1 MNEAT
6 RGISDQRLRSTF
18 FRSITLLTSSAGIIL
33 CGSEGL
39 LFPSAL
45 TPAFAV
51 LGWILVD
58 HLRWLRV
65 PTLVG
70 NTLGLIALGAV
81 TNEFIGGTL
90 EQKLLSGA
98 HLIVYMTWIVLL
110 MPKGH
115 RQFWWLIAL
124 SLLQL
129 AISGVLS
136 TGAGFGAAML
146 SIMLLLLWTMSVFS
160 LYRVQDQHANR
171 RSDAMTGRKGILV
184 RNGLQQNPT
193 EVWVGWRFRWMVL
206 GSYVVS
212 LVLALFV
219 FAAFPRVWVPGGNL
233 FGTAESASAGLRSRS
248 GFSENVELGRVG
260 QLMLSNERVLTFS
273 ATDLRTGKPVTAEAF
288 AEAMNMDEIRFRGNS
303 LAHYSRGQWMRESNK
318 DEPLRRDQRFQRST
332 GASESGE
339 SGAVSDPFDDPGSVS
354 FGKPPQRLAEF
365 RVEIVHD
372 PPIGDFAFAPYP
384 LTNAYGSEPFRI
396 RYRPYSG
403 ALIWGGARD
412 AERPMPRTLIVEC
425 ARLDSTTAADS
436 ESRSTPKNTSKE
448 LIARISGVTPDGVP
462 RGNIARHVRQ
472 RLPLLYQAAQEL
484 CTTDGQLVD
493 EPQRVDRI
501 LKYLSNDNG
510 FAYSL
515 KQTRQD
521 RSLDPV
527 EDFLLNSKSGHCE
540 YFASACAL
548 MLQAV
553 EVRARLVNGYYG
565 TEINAL
571 TGKYEV
577 RQRHAHAWVEALI
590 DHGWR
595 TLEPTPSSERRD
607 GVTSNRPVSLMSDI
621 QTAISDFWNDGIHR
635 MSAERQQQFFA
646 PVIATSKNLYQ
657 TIRQHGL
664 WSTIKTFFKRFI
676 TSPESWVSWQ
686 GGVVTFVLLF
696 VVAALRRFSV
706 FQRLLAV
713 LRSFRHTF
721 SEQHRTAQSVIRFYV
736 RFCSLCERHGLTVP
750 PANSALENG
759 RAAVR
764 TFGDRLESSE
774 LKDLPL
780 RIARA
785 FNEVR
790 FGSVTLSEDYAAGI
804 GRDLQQLAEALRSPG
819 SLV

>member
-1 MNEAT
+1 MAEVTADIN
-6 RGISDQRLRSTF
+6 DQRLRSTF
-18 FRSITLLTSSAGIIL
+18 FRSITLLTSCAGIIL

-39 LFPSAL
+39 LFPSAM
-45 TPAFAV
+45 TPVFAV

-65 PTLVG
+65 PPLVG
-70 NTLGLIALGAV
+70 NTMGLIALGVV

-98 HLIVYMTWIVLL
+98 HLIVYMTWIVLV

-146 SIMLLLLWTMSVFS
+146 AMMLLLLWTMSVFS
-160 LYRVQDQHANR
+160 LYRVQDQHASRQCPPN
-171 RSDAMTGRKGILV
+171 TGRSGILV
-184 RNGLQQNPT
+184 RNGLQQNLA
-193 EVWVGWRFRWMVL
+193 EVWVGWRFSWMVL
-206 GSYVVS
+206 GSYLIS
-212 LVLALFV
+212 LGLALFV
-219 FAAFPRVWVPGGNL
+219 FAAFPRIWVPGGNL
-233 FGTAESASAGLRSRS
+233 FGTAESAAAGFRSRS
-248 GFSENVELGRVG
+248 GFNENVELGSVG
-260 QLMLSNERVLTFS
+260 QLMLSNERVLTF
-273 ATDLRTGKPVTAEAF
+273 AITDQHTGKAVTAEAF
-288 AEAMNMDEIRFRGNS
+288 AEAMSMDEIRFRGNS
-303 LAHYSRGQWMRESNK
+303 LAHYSRGQWMQESNN
-318 DEPLRRDQRFQRST
+318 DEALRRDRRLQNST
-332 GASESGE
+332 SVNESG
-339 SGAVSDPFDDPGSVS
+339 GFAAVNDPFYDPEPAS
-354 FGKPPQRLAEF
+354 FAKPARRLAEF

-403 ALIWGGARD
+403 ALIWGGTRD

-425 ARLDSTTAADS
+425 ARLDSSTAADS
-436 ESRSTPKNTSKE
+436 ESRGTPTNTSKE
-448 LIARISGVTPDGVP
+448 LMARIPGVKPDGSR
-462 RGNIARHVRQ
+462 RGSMARHVRQ

-493 EPQRVDRI
+493 EQQRVDRI

-553 EVRARLVNGYYG
+553 DVRARLVNGYYG
-565 TEINAL
+565 TEINSL
-571 TGKYEV
+571 TGTYEV

-607 GVTSNRPVSLMSDI
+607 AVTSNRPVSLMSDF
-621 QTAISDFWNDGIHR
+621 QTAISDLWNDGIHR

-664 WSTIKTFFKRFI
+664 WSTIKTFFQRFI

-706 FQRLLAV
+706 VQRLLAV

-721 SEQHRTAQSVIRFYV
+721 SEQHRAAQSVIRFYA
-736 RFCSLCERHGLTVP
+736 RFCWLCERHGLVIP

-764 TFGDRLESSE
+764 TFSDRLESSE

-780 RIARA
+780 RIALA

-790 FGSVTLSEDYAAGI
+790 FGSVTLSEDYAAGL
-804 GRDLQQLAEALRSPG
+804 GRDLQQLAEALKSRGSP
-819 SLV
+819 V